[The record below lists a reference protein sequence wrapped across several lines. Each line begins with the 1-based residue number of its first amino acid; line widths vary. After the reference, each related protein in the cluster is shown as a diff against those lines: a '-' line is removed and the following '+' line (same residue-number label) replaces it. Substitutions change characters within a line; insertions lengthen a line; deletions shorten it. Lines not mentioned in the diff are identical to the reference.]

1 MGPTPALVLPY
12 FTISSL
18 VAQWDL
24 PPLWFLPSGTVGPTP
39 AKLLPCMQFHP
50 WWHSGNHSCPSSSLL
65 HDFFPSGTVGPT
77 SSPVSSLVVQWDP
90 PLPNFFPACN
100 FIHGG
105 TVGTTPAKL
114 LPCMQFHPWWH
125 SGTHFCP
132 SSSLLHVAQW
142 DLPPLWFLPSGTVG
156 PTPAKL
162 LPCMQFHPWWHSGNH
177 SCPSSS
183 LLHDFFPSGTVRPTF
198 SPVPP

>member
-1 MGPTPALVLPY
+1 MSIFFSTCKFVPGNIVRPTLAPVLPYFTVSSKWHSGTCLLSSSSLVVQWDPPLPNFFPACNFIHGGTVGPTPALVLPY

-77 SSPVSSLVVQWDP
+77 SSPVP
-90 PLPNFFPACN
+90 P
-100 FIHGG
+100 
-105 TVGTTPAKL
+105 
-114 LPCMQFHPWWH
+114 
-125 SGTHFCP
+125 
-132 SSSLLHVAQW
+132 
-142 DLPPLWFLPSGTVG
+142 
-156 PTPAKL
+156 
-162 LPCMQFHPWWHSGNH
+162 
-177 SCPSSS
+177 
-183 LLHDFFPSGTVRPTF
+183 
-198 SPVPP
+198 